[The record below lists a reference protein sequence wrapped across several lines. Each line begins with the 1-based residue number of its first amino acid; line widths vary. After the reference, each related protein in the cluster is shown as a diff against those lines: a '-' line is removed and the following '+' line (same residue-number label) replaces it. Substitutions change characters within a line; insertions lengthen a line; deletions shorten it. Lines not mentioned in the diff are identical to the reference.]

1 AAPEIARHLADMEA
15 QADLQERILRAAQ
28 ANDPAAARD
37 ATIKGQVDQ
46 FRRAN
51 PYATD
56 NDMAKAREALVR
68 TSVNAQRQ
76 AALSAQTGG
85 DIDARRAAAQAEL
98 DDLAAVTDAEGQ
110 WIISR
115 ENVARRQQRIDE
127 DYRRGQIDNLM
138 ATRTFTGGADA
149 ALMEYVDS
157 AGNQARQASE
167 VMGNALKGLENGL
180 VGIADGTKTA
190 KEAFRD
196 MATSI
201 MNDLTRMT
209 VRQAITNPLAGM
221 LGLDQGGGSGT
232 GLVGSLFGNNSGSGW
247 LTDLI
252 GSFGLFHDGGVV
264 GMPTTGAVTAPYAL
278 FAAAP
283 RYHGG
288 GVVGLGPDE
297 VPIIARKGERV
308 LTEAQQARTGSSP
321 DRPVNVV
328 MNITTPDAASFR
340 KSQGQLAAEM
350 ARAVTRGRRNL

>member
-1 AAPEIARHLADMEA
+1 
-15 QADLQERILRAAQ
+15 
-28 ANDPAAARD
+28 
-37 ATIKGQVDQ
+37 
-46 FRRAN
+46 
-51 PYATD
+51 
-56 NDMAKAREALVR
+56 
-68 TSVNAQRQ
+68 
-76 AALSAQTGG
+76 
-85 DIDARRAAAQAEL
+85 
-98 DDLAAVTDAEGQ
+98 
-110 WIISR
+110 
-115 ENVARRQQRIDE
+115 
-127 DYRRGQIDNLM
+127 
-138 ATRTFTGGADA
+138 
-149 ALMEYVDS
+149 
-157 AGNQARQASE
+157 SE

-180 VGIADGTKTA
+180 VGIADGTRTA
-190 KEAFRD
+190 KDAFRD

-201 MNDLTRMT
+201 MSDLTRMT
-209 VRQAITNPLAGM
+209 VRQAITNPLAGL

-232 GLVGSLFGNNSGSGW
+232 GLIGNFFGNNSGSGW

-264 GMPTTGAVTAPYAL
+264 TEARLRHDVGMPAAASVTAPFSL

-308 LTEAQQARTGSSP
+308 LTEAQQARSGSAP

>member
-1 AAPEIARHLADMEA
+1 
-15 QADLQERILRAAQ
+15 
-28 ANDPAAARD
+28 
-37 ATIKGQVDQ
+37 
-46 FRRAN
+46 
-51 PYATD
+51 
-56 NDMAKAREALVR
+56 
-68 TSVNAQRQ
+68 
-76 AALSAQTGG
+76 
-85 DIDARRAAAQAEL
+85 
-98 DDLAAVTDAEGQ
+98 
-110 WIISR
+110 
-115 ENVARRQQRIDE
+115 
-127 DYRRGQIDNLM
+127 
-138 ATRTFTGGADA
+138 
-149 ALMEYVDS
+149 
-157 AGNQARQASE
+157 
-167 VMGNALKGLENGL
+167 MGNALKGLENGL

-190 KEAFRD
+190 KDAFKD

-201 MNDLTRMT
+201 MSDLTRMT

-232 GLVGSLFGNNSGSGW
+232 GLIGSLFGNNSGSGW

-252 GSFGLFHDGGVV
+252 GSFGLFHEGGVV
-264 GMPTTGAVTAPYAL
+264 TEARLRHDVGMPAAASVTAPFSL

-288 GVVGLGPDE
+288 GVVTEARLRHDVGLGPDE